1 MQRLI
6 SKKFFKT
13 FSKNW
18 IDERNLN
25 SWPISLLRYNSK
37 RRVKSVFIVQV
48 QKCTISPDSQSP
60 QLNCLN
66 KGNFSFYILN
76 EISRINHRVVSLNRK
91 YTNGWSLFP
100 DDWGLG
106 KEDFPLTFV
115 ETLFLTSGDRGEDDL
130 DLLSLRVA
138 CFQFFDPSYE

>member
-1 MQRLI
+1 M
-6 SKKFFKT
+6 
-13 FSKNW
+13 
-18 IDERNLN
+18 
-25 SWPISLLRYNSK
+25 
-37 RRVKSVFIVQV
+37 QV

-66 KGNFSFYILN
+66 KRNFSFYILD

-91 YTNGWSLFP
+91 YTTGWSLFP

-115 ETLFLTSGDRGEDDL
+115 KTMFLTSGDRGEDDL
-130 DLLSLRVA
+130 DL
-138 CFQFFDPSYE
+138 